1 MTFQKT
7 FIAGFAAC
15 AIAASLPAS
24 AEDKHNHGAEH
35 GHSEKK
41 AHFEKVSF
49 SSVKEAW
56 AFMKTKVGE
65 AETLVSEN
73 KIEAVHEIGEQL
85 EGAIHTLEEKSDMV
99 TAENKTK
106 LASVLKQL
114 DKSADDL
121 HHATEAKDA
130 GAAALGV
137 KKIKGLLPLVEGLYP
152 SGTLQ

>member
-1 MTFQKT
+1 MTIPKSV
-7 FIAGFAAC
+7 ISVIAAC
-15 AIAASLPAS
+15 ALAGSVPAIA
-24 AEDKHNHGAEH
+24 EEKHDHGSEH

-41 AHFEKVSF
+41 AHYENVSF
-49 SSVKEAW
+49 GSVKEAW
-56 AFMKTKVGE
+56 TFMKTKVGE
-65 AETLVSEN
+65 AETLVSED

-99 TAENKTK
+99 TAENKSK

-114 DKSADDL
+114 DKSADEL
-121 HHATEAKDA
+121 HHAAEAKDA
-130 GAAALGV
+130 TAAALGV

>member
-7 FIAGFAAC
+7 FVAGIVAC
-15 AIAASLPAS
+15 AIAGAQPAS

-49 SSVKEAW
+49 GSVKEAW

-65 AETLVSEN
+65 AETMVGEN
-73 KIEAVHEIGEQL
+73 KLEDVHKIGEQL

-121 HHATEAKDA
+121 LHAGEAKDA
-130 GAAALGV
+130 SAAALGV

-152 SGTLQ
+152 SGSLQ